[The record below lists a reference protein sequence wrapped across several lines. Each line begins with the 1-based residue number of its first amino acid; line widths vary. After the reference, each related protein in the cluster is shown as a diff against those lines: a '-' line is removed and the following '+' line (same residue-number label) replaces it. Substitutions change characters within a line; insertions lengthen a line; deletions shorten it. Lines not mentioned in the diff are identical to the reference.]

1 VLGAASDVETIEK
14 YKEKN
19 IVFREDPGS
28 AIVGTSG
35 LLIAMGKLRNMKGLC
50 LLGESPGYIIDA
62 KASKAVLQ
70 VLVDILDIEINME
83 ELDKRAEETEKALTK
98 IQEMQK
104 NMPEFQ
110 TLPPGNEETGYIR

>member
-1 VLGAASDVETIEK
+1 LE
-14 YKEKN
+14 
-19 IVFREDPGS
+19 
-28 AIVGTSG
+28 
-35 LLIAMGKLRNMKGLC
+35 L
-50 LLGESPGYIIDA
+50 
-62 KASKAVLQ
+62 
-70 VLVDILDIEINME
+70 EINME

>member
-1 VLGAASDVETIEK
+1 
-14 YKEKN
+14 
-19 IVFREDPGS
+19 
-28 AIVGTSG
+28 
-35 LLIAMGKLRNMKGLC
+35 MKGLC

-70 VLVDILDIEINME
+70 ILVDILELDISME
-83 ELDKRAEETEKALTK
+83 ELDKRAEETEKALSK

-104 NMPEFQ
+104 NMTEYQ